1 MIADIFCAWGD
12 GPDVGINYSGL
23 NGEQLFVDLTS
34 TEARAMAAQLITCA
48 AEAEWFED
56 LYARDCG
63 FDEEEPTQEIRTP
76 VRSVYLI
83 GSLRNPNIPAIASV
97 LRAAGFEVFDD
108 WFAAGPGAD
117 DAWRDYERQRG
128 RTYREALDG
137 HAAQHVFRF
146 DKEHLDR
153 CDAALLVLPA
163 GKSGFAEL
171 AYTAGRGKPAY
182 VLINEGDEPER
193 WDVMA
198 AFATDVFGSVS
209 EAIKGLGGA

>member
-1 MIADIFCAWGD
+1 MSFQDMVNLFRRETADLHAYYD
-12 GPDVGINYSGL
+12 RLD
-23 NGEQLFVDLTS
+23 
-34 TEARAMAAQLITCA
+34 A
-48 AEAEWFED
+48 AEFYCEPTAFAYTEWD
-56 LYARDCG
+56 
-63 FDEEEPTQEIRTP
+63 EEPTQEIRTP

-83 GSLRNPNIPAIASV
+83 GSLRNPNIPAVAAV
-97 LRAAGFEVFDD
+97 LRGAGFDVFDD

-117 DAWRDYERQRG
+117 DAWRDYEKQRG
-128 RTYREALDG
+128 RTYREALNG

-182 VLINEGDEPER
+182 VLIDDGCEPER

-198 AFATDVFGSVS
+198 AFATDVFASVD
-209 EAIKGLGGA
+209 EAIEGMGCE